1 MVTQQPPDL
10 ILLDIM
16 MPGMNGFEVAAKIKS
31 NAATKNIPVIMI
43 TALTDQ
49 NSRMLGLSA
58 GAEDFLTKPVNRA
71 ELCVRVRNLSR
82 LKTYGDDKTEQAAL
96 LDLTQ
101 DAIFVRDMRHRI
113 VFWSRGA
120 EVMYGWSNAEAIG
133 ENVYKLLRTEYS
145 QPIEHIEARVIA
157 EGRWQGEA
165 IHHRRDG
172 TRLTVASRWALERDA
187 AGEPVRILTIAND
200 ITDHKRAET
209 ELLSLTQRLSLATAV
224 AKVGVWEWD
233 LGSDIV
239 TTDATMSE
247 IYGFAPGAAV
257 TYKTWSEAV
266 YPEDVRAV
274 DAMIRKGIRQKGEIS
289 VEYRITRPDGS
300 IRNLSSAARV
310 VLDDRARGRRL
321 IGVNMDVTEQKQA
334 EETLELVR
342 QDEMRYKAEF
352 LSHVSHEL
360 RSPLTAIKQF
370 TTLLLRGLAGE
381 LNKEQREFQEIVLR
395 NIRQLQSMIDDLLEV
410 TRLETGK
417 FAVRQERVSVVNA
430 ITDTINT
437 LEGTARVKGVTISYD
452 VPPDLLSAYADPT
465 RLRQVLIILLDNA
478 IKFTPDGGDV
488 AFLARPMPGEPQS
501 LLLEVSDTGIGISA
515 ATTEKIFERLF
526 QVSERTQTSRKGLGL
541 GLYICK
547 ELVTR
552 QGGRIWAKRRTQ
564 KGSTFSFTLPVY
576 SGSIAPALVL
586 DGASEVERRAMNPV
600 AGVRARFPQASS

>member
-1 MVTQQPPDL
+1 MRNR
-10 ILLDIM
+10 IL
-16 MPGMNGFEVAAKIKS
+16 
-31 NAATKNIPVIMI
+31 
-43 TALTDQ
+43 
-49 NSRMLGLSA
+49 
-58 GAEDFLTKPVNRA
+58 
-71 ELCVRVRNLSR
+71 
-82 LKTYGDDKTEQAAL
+82 
-96 LDLTQ
+96 
-101 DAIFVRDMRHRI
+101 
-113 VFWSRGA
+113 FWSRGA
-120 EVMYGWSNAEAIG
+120 EVMYGWSNEEAIG
-133 ENVYKLLRTEYS
+133 KNTYALLRSEYS
-145 QPIEHIEARVIA
+145 EPIEHIEARVIA
-157 EGRWQGEA
+157 DGRWQGEA

-200 ITDHKRAET
+200 ITDHKRAEA

-233 LGSDIV
+233 LA
-239 TTDATMSE
+239 TNNFATDATMSE
-247 IYGFAPGAAV
+247 IYGLAPGVAV
-257 TYKTWSEAV
+257 PYQTWSEAV
-266 YPEDVRAV
+266 YPEDLPAV
-274 DAMIRKGIRQKGEIS
+274 EATIQKAISEKGEIS

-300 IRNLSSAARV
+300 RRNISSAARV
-310 VLDDRARGRRL
+310 VLDDRERVSRL
-321 IGVNMDVTEQKQA
+321 IGVNLDVTEQKNA
-334 EETLELVR
+334 EETLEQVR

-417 FAVRQERVSVVNA
+417 FAVRQESVSVVNA

-437 LEGTARVKGVTISYD
+437 LKESARAKGVTISYD
-452 VPPDLLSAYADPT
+452 VPPDLLPAYADPT

-478 IKFTPDGGDV
+478 IKFTPDGGNV
-488 AFLARPMPGEPQS
+488 TLLARSMPRDPQF
-501 LLLEVSDTGIGISA
+501 LLLEVSDTGIGISV

-526 QVSERTQTSRKGLGL
+526 QVSERTQSSRKGLGL

-552 QGGRIWAKRRTQ
+552 QGGRIWAKRRAE
-564 KGSTFSFTLPVY
+564 KGSTFSFTLPV
-576 SGSIAPALVL
+576 SPARV
-586 DGASEVERRAMNPV
+586 GQS
-600 AGVRARFPQASS
+600 